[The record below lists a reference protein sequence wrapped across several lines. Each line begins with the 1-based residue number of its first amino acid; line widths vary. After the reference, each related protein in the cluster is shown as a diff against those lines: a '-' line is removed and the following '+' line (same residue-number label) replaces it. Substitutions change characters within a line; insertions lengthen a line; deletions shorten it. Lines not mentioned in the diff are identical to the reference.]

1 MNFFISYGIC
11 STPRLSKYTI
21 LFAFMYKAIQW
32 VPIDSYS
39 SRFIAD
45 IPTLILGELFLE

>member
-1 MNFFISYGIC
+1 MNFLVSLGIC

-32 VPIDSYS
+32 VPIDSFS
-39 SRFIAD
+39 SRFIVY
-45 IPTLILGELFLE
+45 IPTFNLGN